1 MFCFCQRVN
10 SIMETYVIPQEFWP
24 LNSLNETLV
33 MLPSFLSLGKV
44 QTADFVFLLDFVFLC
59 RDSA

>member
-1 MFCFCQRVN
+1 
-10 SIMETYVIPQEFWP
+10 
-24 LNSLNETLV
+24 

>member
-1 MFCFCQRVN
+1 
-10 SIMETYVIPQEFWP
+10 
-24 LNSLNETLV
+24 

-44 QTADFVFLLDFVFLC
+44 QTADFVFLLDFIFLFDFVFLC